1 MVARRIALVFGAA
14 ALALG
19 QSLAVGVGVGA
30 ADSGNYTIQASQRV
44 GTAHPSKT
52 WPNVDYG
59 TSSVEIP
66 NHQPNSKTIRHT
78 YAAGTPTVGV
88 TGIASGQVAGFSGFA
103 GLTHKDQRNAGTGS
117 YANTQFTL
125 EPPDQGLCV
134 GNGQVLEGVNNAFQ
148 VFNTSGTPLTAP
160 T

>member
-1 MVARRIALVFGAA
+1 MVARRIALVFAAA

-30 ADSGNYTIQASQRV
+30 ADSGNYTIQTSQRV

-66 NHQPNSKTIRHT
+66 NHQPNPKTIRHN
-78 YAAGTPTVGV
+78 YAARTPTVGD
-88 TGIASGQVAGFSGFA
+88 TGQADGPAI
-103 GLTHKDQRNAGTGS
+103 GS
-117 YANTQFTL
+117 
-125 EPPDQGLCV
+125 P
-134 GNGQVLEGVNNAFQ
+134 
-148 VFNTSGTPLTAP
+148 
-160 T
+160 

>member
-1 MVARRIALVFGAA
+1 MVARRIALVFAAA

-52 WPNVDYG
+52 WPNVDNG
-59 TSSVEIP
+59 TSPVEIP
-66 NHQPNSKTIRHT
+66 NHQTNSKTIRHN

-88 TGIASGQVAGFSGFA
+88 TGIASGQIVGTPCFTS
-103 GLTHKDQRNAGTGS
+103 LTHTDQRKAGTDHQTNS
-117 YANTQFTL
+117 KL
-125 EPPDQGLCV
+125 
-134 GNGQVLEGVNNAFQ
+134 
-148 VFNTSGTPLTAP
+148 
-160 T
+160 